1 MKIQYKLTKPI
12 VLPAKA
18 RIYSF
23 WFALFLGVV
32 SLVISYT
39 YRPYIYSHHIY
50 DFHLADSFS
59 DLFAVPAS
67 LFLGIALDKDFGKY
81 TIGFY
86 VILVC
91 IGLILYEFL
100 ISATTDVYDMI
111 AVIVSGVFTWLILR
125 LAMEKYKHKLENL

>member
-50 DFHLADSFS
+50 DLHLADSFS
-59 DLFAVPAS
+59 DLFAVPAT
-67 LFLGIALDKDFGKY
+67 LFWGIATNKDFGKY
-81 TIGFY
+81 TIGFH
-86 VILVC
+86 IMIIC
-91 IGLILYEFL
+91 IFLILYEFL
-100 ISATTDVYDMI
+100 ISAITDVYDMI

-125 LAMEKYKHKLENL
+125 LAMKKYKHKLVNL

>member
-18 RIYSF
+18 RVYSF
-23 WFALFLGVV
+23 LLSLFLFVG

-50 DFHLADSFS
+50 DLHLADSFS
-59 DLFAVPAS
+59 DLFAVPAMA
-67 LFLGIALDKDFGKY
+67 FFQIATNKDFGKY
-81 TIGFY
+81 TIGFH
-86 VILVC
+86 IMIIC
-91 IGLILYEFL
+91 IFLILYEFL
-100 ISATTDVYDMI
+100 ISAITDVYDMI

-125 LAMEKYKHKLENL
+125 LAMKKYKHKLKNL

>member
-18 RIYSF
+18 RVYSF
-23 WFALFLGVV
+23 LLSLFLFVG

-50 DFHLADSFS
+50 DLHLADSFS
-59 DLFAVPAS
+59 DLFAVPAMA
-67 LFLGIALDKDFGKY
+67 FFQIAINKDFGKY
-81 TIGFY
+81 TIGFH
-86 VILVC
+86 IMIIC
-91 IGLILYEFL
+91 IFLILYEFL
-100 ISATTDVYDMI
+100 ISAITDVYDMI

-125 LAMEKYKHKLENL
+125 LAMKKHKHKLEKL

>member
-18 RIYSF
+18 RVYSF
-23 WFALFLGVV
+23 LLSLFLFVG

-39 YRPYIYSHHIY
+39 YRPYIYSHHIC
-50 DFHLADSFS
+50 DLHLADSFS
-59 DLFAVPAS
+59 DLFAVPAMV
-67 LFLGIALDKDFGKY
+67 FFQIAINKDFGKY
-81 TIGFY
+81 TIGFH
-86 VILVC
+86 IMIIC
-91 IGLILYEFL
+91 IFLILYEFL

-125 LAMEKYKHKLENL
+125 LAMKKYKHKLENL

>member
-81 TIGFY
+81 NIGFH
-86 VILVC
+86 IMIIC
-91 IGLILYEFL
+91 IFLILYEFL

-111 AVIVSGVFTWLILR
+111 AVIVSGIFTWLILR
-125 LAMEKYKHKLENL
+125 LAMKKYKHKLEHL

>member
-50 DFHLADSFS
+50 DLHLADSFS
-59 DLFAVPAS
+59 DLFAVPAT
-67 LFLGIALDKDFGKY
+67 LFWGIATNKDFGKY
-81 TIGFY
+81 TIGFH
-86 VILVC
+86 IMIIC
-91 IGLILYEFL
+91 IFLILYEFL
-100 ISATTDVYDMI
+100 ISAITDVYDMI

-125 LAMEKYKHKLENL
+125 LAMKKYKHKLENL

>member
-18 RIYSF
+18 RVYSF

-50 DFHLADSFS
+50 DLHLADSFS

-67 LFLGIALDKDFGKY
+67 LFWGIATNKDFGKY
-81 TIGFY
+81 TIGFH
-86 VILVC
+86 IMIIC
-91 IGLILYEFL
+91 IFLILYEFL
-100 ISATTDVYDMI
+100 ISAITDVYDMI

-125 LAMEKYKHKLENL
+125 LAMKKYKHKLENL

>member
-18 RIYSF
+18 RVYSF

-59 DLFAVPAS
+59 DLFAVPAT
-67 LFLGIALDKDFGKY
+67 LFWGIATNKDFGKY
-81 TIGFY
+81 TIGFH
-86 VILVC
+86 IMIIC
-91 IGLILYEFL
+91 IFLILYEFL

-125 LAMEKYKHKLENL
+125 LAMKKYKHKLENL

>member
-59 DLFAVPAS
+59 DLFAVPAT
-67 LFLGIALDKDFGKY
+67 LFWGIATNKDFGKY
-81 TIGFY
+81 TIGFH
-86 VILVC
+86 IMIIC
-91 IGLILYEFL
+91 IFLILYEFL

-125 LAMEKYKHKLENL
+125 LAMKKYKHKLENL

>member
-81 TIGFY
+81 TIGFH
-86 VILVC
+86 IMIIC
-91 IGLILYEFL
+91 IFLILYEFL
-100 ISATTDVYDMI
+100 ISAITDVYDMI
-111 AVIVSGVFTWLILR
+111 AVIVSGIFTWLILR
-125 LAMEKYKHKLENL
+125 LAMKKYKHKLENL

>member
-18 RIYSF
+18 RVYSF

-50 DFHLADSFS
+50 DLHLADSFS
-59 DLFAVPAS
+59 DLFAVPAT
-67 LFLGIALDKDFGKY
+67 LFWGIATNKDFGKY
-81 TIGFY
+81 TIGFH
-86 VILVC
+86 IMIIC
-91 IGLILYEFL
+91 IFLILYEFL
-100 ISATTDVYDMI
+100 ISAITDVYDMI

-125 LAMEKYKHKLENL
+125 LAMKKYKHKLENL

>member
-50 DFHLADSFS
+50 DLHLADSFS
-59 DLFAVPAS
+59 DLFAVPAT
-67 LFLGIALDKDFGKY
+67 LFWGIATNKDFGKY
-81 TIGFY
+81 TIGFH
-86 VILVC
+86 IMIIC
-91 IGLILYEFL
+91 IFLILYEFL
-100 ISATTDVYDMI
+100 ISAVTDVYDMI

-125 LAMEKYKHKLENL
+125 LAMKKYKHKLENL

>member
-81 TIGFY
+81 NIGFH
-86 VILVC
+86 IMIIC
-91 IGLILYEFL
+91 IFLILYEFL

-111 AVIVSGVFTWLILR
+111 AVIVSGIFTWLILR
-125 LAMEKYKHKLENL
+125 LAMKKYKHKLENL

>member
-23 WFALFLGVV
+23 GFALFLGVV

-81 TIGFY
+81 NIGFH
-86 VILVC
+86 IMIIC
-91 IGLILYEFL
+91 IFLILYEFL

-111 AVIVSGVFTWLILR
+111 AVIVSGIFTWLILR
-125 LAMEKYKHKLENL
+125 LAMKKYKHKLENL

>member
-18 RIYSF
+18 RVYSF
-23 WFALFLGVV
+23 LLSLFLFVG

-50 DFHLADSFS
+50 DLHLADFFS
-59 DLFAVPAS
+59 DLFAVPAT
-67 LFLGIALDKDFGKY
+67 LFWGIATNKDFGKY
-81 TIGFY
+81 TIGFH
-86 VILVC
+86 IMIIC
-91 IGLILYEFL
+91 IFLILYEFL
-100 ISATTDVYDMI
+100 ISAITDVHDMI

-125 LAMEKYKHKLENL
+125 LAMKKYKHKLENL